1 MSPKNFFI
9 AAPEPEGAVVPPSER
24 RRVKGRARP
33 GSERHAR
40 RLPRQQVAP
49 ASQRSDGA
57 LRQRQEKSPI
67 DDVAEGAV
75 KPPSN
80 KYPIFFYGTHETAF
94 LGAKD
99 IFLFEKYKDKY
110 GKPNKRK
117 GFNEG
122 LWEIQN
128 NPNVSFTALLPS
140 SSSDSEVPENEV
152 IPGSG
157 AEDKQ
162 VSEEESDKDSIEQS
176 GVKRKPLI
184 PKRPAPKRAR
194 KSSDDVEDSGSN
206 SLEEN
211 SEASSS
217 ESEKNSDQEFT
228 LEKKIISR
236 TPRRGPAAGRKKK
249 YDSEEEQ
256 ENNEVE
262 EEEKT
267 HVKVK
272 EDDGDEDY
280 KRESDSEDSIKK
292 PVRARKPAQKKTTK
306 PRGRK
311 PKIERLPSISSS
323 LSSGS
328 DAEDKIS
335 DWKKRD
341 EERKREIEERRKK
354 QQEEELR
361 KLREKEREEEEEEK
375 RKRKEEKEREDEQDK
390 LIDEIDEVKK
400 ESSKKVKK
408 VRAKS
413 KYSSESDSAVEKEV
427 KKKPKK
433 PHPESTN
440 KQKKE
445 KDKKERKR
453 KLEDRHKERI
463 TKTEKEK
470 KKEEKLQVKK
480 IEKKKEM
487 TAEQKLQKIHTDI
500 KHALKVDSPDVK
512 KCVEALEE
520 LQTLQVTAQL
530 LQKHSDLVATLK
542 KIRRYKASQEV
553 MMKAGEIYNHL
564 KSMFMGGDDSG
575 NSTLKKNPSDPEQQK
590 DKTKEEEKESEN
602 NTIKKQD
609 SDLSKTVNGETVPL
623 KDEVLSENQAQDRS
637 QAEEGKNTE
646 ETLISQKHSVPDV
659 LKVLQSDGQHTTGTE
674 PVSMEMDSAI
684 KS

>member
-1 MSPKNFFI
+1 MPHNFKAGDLVF
-9 AAPEPEGAVVPPSER
+9 AKM
-24 RRVKGRARP
+24 KGYPHWPAR
-33 GSERHAR
+33 
-40 RLPRQQVAP
+40 
-49 ASQRSDGA
+49 
-57 LRQRQEKSPI
+57 I

-94 LGAKD
+94 LGPKD

-128 NPNVSFTALLPS
+128 NPNVSFSAPLPS

-152 IPGSG
+152 VPGSG
-157 AEDKQ
+157 AEEDKQ
-162 VSEEESDKDSIEQS
+162 VSDEESDKDSVEQS
-176 GVKRKPLI
+176 SIKQKPQL
-184 PKRPAPKRAR
+184 PKQPAPKRAR
-194 KSSDDVEDSGSN
+194 KSSDEDEVAEDESGSN

-236 TPRRGPAAGRKKK
+236 TPRRGPVTGRKKKK

-256 ENNEVE
+256 ENNEDEVE
-262 EEEKT
+262 EKKHIE
-267 HVKVK
+267 VK
-272 EDDGDEDY
+272 EDDDEDY

-292 PVRARKPAQKKTTK
+292 HARGRKPARKKTPK

-311 PKIERLPSISSS
+311 PKIERLPSVSSS
-323 LSSGS
+323 LSSDS

-361 KLREKEREEEEEEK
+361 KLREKEREEEEEDK
-375 RKRKEEKEREDEQDK
+375 RKRKEEKEREDDRDK
-390 LIDEIDEVKK
+390 FIDEVEK
-400 ESSKKVKK
+400 EPVKKVKK

-413 KYSSESDSAVEKEV
+413 KYSSDSDSAVEKEV

-433 PHPESTN
+433 PLPEPTN
-440 KQKKE
+440 KSKKE
-445 KDKKERKR
+445 REQKERKR
-453 KLEDRHKERI
+453 KLEDRHKER
-463 TKTEKEK
+463 TAKAEQEK
-470 KKEEKLQVKK
+470 KKEEKLQAKK

-500 KHALKVDSPDVK
+500 KHALKVDNPDVK

-520 LQTLQVTAQL
+520 LRTLQVTTQL

-553 MMKAGEIYNHL
+553 MTKAGEIYKHL
-564 KSMFMGGDDSG
+564 KSMFMGGDDSAN
-575 NSTLKKNPSDPEQQK
+575 NSLKKNPSDP
-590 DKTKEEEKESEN
+590 DKAKEEEKEAEN
-602 NTIKKQD
+602 NIKKQD
-609 SDLSKTVNGETVPL
+609 SNLSNAVNGETVSL
-623 KDEVLSENQAQDRS
+623 KNEILPENQEQDRP
-637 QAEEGKNTE
+637 QTEEEKDTE
-646 ETLISQKHSVPDV
+646 ETLIGNQNSTPDL
-659 LKVLQSDGQHTTGTE
+659 LKVLHSDGQHTTGTE
-674 PVSMEMDSAI
+674 PVSMEMPSAI

>member
-1 MSPKNFFI
+1 MPHNFKAGDLVF
-9 AAPEPEGAVVPPSER
+9 AKM
-24 RRVKGRARP
+24 KGYPHWPAR
-33 GSERHAR
+33 
-40 RLPRQQVAP
+40 
-49 ASQRSDGA
+49 
-57 LRQRQEKSPI
+57 I

-94 LGAKD
+94 LGPKD

-128 NPNVSFTALLPS
+128 NPNVSFTAPPPS
-140 SSSDSEVPENEV
+140 SSSDSEVPENEAL
-152 IPGSG
+152 PGSG
-157 AEDKQ
+157 VEEDKQ
-162 VSEEESDKDSIEQS
+162 VSDEESDKDSIEQS
-176 GVKRKPLI
+176 GIKRKPIL
-184 PKRPAPKRAR
+184 PKRPAPKRAH
-194 KSSDDVEDSGSN
+194 KSSDEEEEESGSN

-228 LEKKIISR
+228 LEKKVISR
-236 TPRRGPAAGRKKK
+236 APRRGPAAGRKKKK

-256 ENNEVE
+256 ENNED
-262 EEEKT
+262 EEKEKK
-267 HVKVK
+267 HIEMK
-272 EDDGDEDY
+272 EDDDDDDY
-280 KRESDSEDSIKK
+280 KKESDSDNSIKK
-292 PVRARKPAQKKTTK
+292 PVRGRKPAAQKKTPK

-311 PKIERLPSISSS
+311 PKVERLPSVSSS
-323 LSSGS
+323 LSSDS
-328 DAEDKIS
+328 DSEDKIS

-341 EERKREIEERRKK
+341 EERKREIEERRRK

-375 RKRKEEKEREDEQDK
+375 RKRKEEKEKEDDQDK
-390 LIDEIDEVKK
+390 LVDEVDEVKK
-400 ESSKKVKK
+400 EPSKKVKK

-413 KYSSESDSAVEKEV
+413 KYSSDSDSAVEKEV

-433 PHPESTN
+433 PHSEPTS

-445 KDKKERKR
+445 REPKERKR
-453 KLEDRHKERI
+453 KQEDRHKERAA
-463 TKTEKEK
+463 KAEKEK

-520 LQTLQVTAQL
+520 LRTLQVTTQL

-553 MMKAGEIYNHL
+553 MTKAGEIYSHL
-564 KSMFMGGDDSG
+564 KSMFMGGDDSS
-575 NSTLKKNPSDPEQQK
+575 NNTLKKNPSELEQQK
-590 DKTKEEEKESEN
+590 DKTKEEEKEAEN
-602 NTIKKQD
+602 NTTKNQD
-609 SDLSKTVNGETVPL
+609 LDFAVNGETMPVKNETLP
-623 KDEVLSENQAQDRS
+623 ENQEQDRP
-637 QAEEGKNTE
+637 QAEEGNNTE
-646 ETLISQKHSVPDV
+646 EMLIGKKNSAPD
-659 LKVLQSDGQHTTGTE
+659 LLEVLQSDGKHTSGTE
-674 PVSMEMDSAI
+674 PVTMEMESAI

>member
-1 MSPKNFFI
+1 MPHNFKAGDLVF
-9 AAPEPEGAVVPPSER
+9 AKM
-24 RRVKGRARP
+24 KGYPHWPAR
-33 GSERHAR
+33 
-40 RLPRQQVAP
+40 
-49 ASQRSDGA
+49 
-57 LRQRQEKSPI
+57 I

-94 LGAKD
+94 LGPKD

-128 NPNVSFTALLPS
+128 NPNVSFTAPLPS

-152 IPGSG
+152 VPGSG
-157 AEDKQ
+157 AEEDKQ
-162 VSEEESDKDSIEQS
+162 VSDEESDKDSIEQS
-176 GVKRKPLI
+176 GIKRKPLL

-194 KSSDDVEDSGSN
+194 KSSDEDEEEEEESGSN
-206 SLEEN
+206 SLEN

-228 LEKKIISR
+228 LEKKVISR

-249 YDSEEEQ
+249 KYDSEEEQ
-256 ENNEVE
+256 ENNEDE
-262 EEEKT
+262 EEEKK
-267 HVKVK
+267 HVEVK
-272 EDDGDEDY
+272 EDDDDEDY
-280 KRESDSEDSIKK
+280 KRESDSDDSIKK
-292 PVRARKPAQKKTTK
+292 PVRGRKPAQKRTPK

-311 PKIERLPSISSS
+311 PKIERLPSVSSS
-323 LSSGS
+323 LSSDS

-341 EERKREIEERRKK
+341 EERKREIEERRRK

-361 KLREKEREEEEEEK
+361 RLREKEREEEEEEK
-375 RKRKEEKEREDEQDK
+375 RKRKEEKEREDDQDK
-390 LIDEIDEVKK
+390 LIDEVDEVKK
-400 ESSKKVKK
+400 EPSKKVKK

-413 KYSSESDSAVEKEV
+413 KYSSDSDSAVEKEV

-433 PHPESTN
+433 PHPEPTN

-445 KDKKERKR
+445 REQKERKR
-453 KLEDRHKERI
+453 KQEDRHKERAA
-463 TKTEKEK
+463 KAEKEK

-480 IEKKKEM
+480 VEKKKEM

-520 LQTLQVTAQL
+520 LRTLQVTTQL

-553 MMKAGEIYNHL
+553 MTKAGEIYNHL

-590 DKTKEEEKESEN
+590 DKTKEEEKEAEN
-602 NTIKKQD
+602 NTTKKQD
-609 SDLSKTVNGETVPL
+609 SDLSNAVNGETVPVKNETL
-623 KDEVLSENQAQDRS
+623 PENQEQD
-637 QAEEGKNTE
+637 QPQTEEEKNTE
-646 ETLISQKHSVPDV
+646 ETLIGKKNSAPDI

-674 PVSMEMDSAI
+674 PVSMEMESAI

>member
-184 PKRPAPKRAR
+184 PK
-194 KSSDDVEDSGSN
+194 
-206 SLEEN
+206 
-211 SEASSS
+211 
-217 ESEKNSDQEFT
+217 EFT

-292 PVRARKPAQKKTTK
+292 PVRARKPAAQKKTTK

>member
-1 MSPKNFFI
+1 MPHNFKAGDLVF
-9 AAPEPEGAVVPPSER
+9 AKM
-24 RRVKGRARP
+24 KGYPHWPAR
-33 GSERHAR
+33 
-40 RLPRQQVAP
+40 
-49 ASQRSDGA
+49 
-57 LRQRQEKSPI
+57 I

-94 LGAKD
+94 LGPKD

-128 NPNVSFTALLPS
+128 NPNVSFSAPLPS

-152 IPGSG
+152 VPGSG
-157 AEDKQ
+157 AEEDKQ
-162 VSEEESDKDSIEQS
+162 VSDEESDKDSIEQS
-176 GVKRKPLI
+176 SIKQKPQL
-184 PKRPAPKRAR
+184 PKQPAPKRAR
-194 KSSDDVEDSGSN
+194 KSSDEDEVVEDESGSN

-228 LEKKIISR
+228 PEKKIISR
-236 TPRRGPAAGRKKK
+236 TPRRGPATGRKKKVVQEKSGKFSAIEDWKAVGLKK
-249 YDSEEEQ
+249 YDSEEDQ
-256 ENNEVE
+256 ENNEDEEEEEEEE
-262 EEEKT
+262 EEEKKK
-267 HVKVK
+267 HIEVK
-272 EDDGDEDY
+272 EDDDDEDY

-292 PVRARKPAQKKTTK
+292 PVRGRKPAAQKKTPK

-311 PKIERLPSISSS
+311 PKVERLPSVSSS
-323 LSSGS
+323 LSSDS
-328 DAEDKIS
+328 DAGDKIS

-361 KLREKEREEEEEEK
+361 KLREKEREEEEEDK
-375 RKRKEEKEREDEQDK
+375 RKRKEEKEREDDQDK
-390 LIDEIDEVKK
+390 LIDEVDK
-400 ESSKKVKK
+400 EPAKKVKK

-413 KYSSESDSAVEKEV
+413 KYSSDSDSAVEKEV

-433 PHPESTN
+433 PLPEPTN
-440 KQKKE
+440 KSKKE
-445 KDKKERKR
+445 REQKERKR
-453 KLEDRHKERI
+453 KLEDRHKDR
-463 TKTEKEK
+463 TAKGEKEK

-487 TAEQKLQKIHTDI
+487 TTEQKLQKIHTDI
-500 KHALKVDSPDVK
+500 KHALKVDNPDVK

-520 LQTLQVTAQL
+520 LRTLQVTTQL

-553 MMKAGEIYNHL
+553 MTKAGEIYKHL
-564 KSMFMGGDDSG
+564 KSMFMGGDDSA
-575 NSTLKKNPSDPEQQK
+575 NNTLKKNPSDPEQEK
-590 DKTKEEEKESEN
+590 DKAKEEEKEAEDK
-602 NTIKKQD
+602 TVKKLD
-609 SDLSKTVNGETVPL
+609 SVNGERVSL
-623 KDEVLSENQAQDRS
+623 KNEILPENEEQDRP
-637 QAEEGKNTE
+637 QTE
-646 ETLISQKHSVPDV
+646 EEKDTEEALTGNQNSTPDL
-659 LKVLQSDGQHTTGTE
+659 LKVLHSDGQHTTGTE
-674 PVSMEMDSAI
+674 PVSMEMPPAI